1 MMKPKLLM
9 TLGLLAGI
17 AFGAAARET
26 RVTAREGTLELPTY
40 LLAAAETAPIFERD
54 WSYQRARRS
63 VYPYRLDDNMTRDK
77 KTLSYKALYL
87 ENEYVE
93 LCVLP
98 EIGGRLFYA
107 IDKTNGY
114 DIFYHQHVVK
124 PANVGMTGAWIS
136 GGVEWN
142 VFHHHRATSHMP
154 CDYRITEN
162 ADGSKTIWVGETE
175 LRHRMSWAI
184 GITLRPGSSCMEIT
198 GRLVN
203 STANDNSMLYWS
215 NVSTLVDENY
225 QIIFPQSTEFVT
237 FHCKNWFA
245 HWPVTREPF
254 NGIEEYTEGIDA
266 SWWKNHFL
274 SNSMFVHDLKEDFI
288 AGYDH
293 GRKAGTMLTGNHHI
307 VKGGKFWLWGPNSE
321 WDTRI
326 LTDHDGHYCELMV
339 GAYSDNQPDY
349 NWTAPY
355 EVKTFTHYWYGLRD
369 LGGVKTGNRL
379 AALNLDLTAPGKAL
393 VGVNATEKLPEM
405 TVTLSAAGRTLFA
418 AQTDLAPDAPFVRT
432 VGIDPCIAPT
442 DLRLTLTDAAGR
454 ELLAYSPV
462 EHDPD
467 RPLPPIVERPLR
479 PGQIE
484 NTEEC
489 YLVGLRN
496 LQFHN
501 PFIDPTDYFREV
513 LRRDPGDTR
522 ANTQM
527 GVWYRQRGDYE
538 RAARHLRTAIRRQ
551 TRDYTRPKD
560 CEALYNLGLIL
571 KDEGKVEAA
580 MDTLYRAVWNYTYN
594 SAANFQLAQLYVA
607 QGDLPMALERLDEA
621 LTYNAR
627 NFSAL
632 NLKTTLLRTQGD
644 RAGASAC
651 AKRVLEADPVNA
663 YATHELQLLGQ
674 DDYFDTL
681 MRDQPESY
689 LELALAYL
697 HNGFPDT
704 AVALLERID
713 RRTAY
718 PTVKMWLGYLAGR
731 AGDKA
736 AEKARFTEALSLP
749 TASCNPFRPETAAVL
764 ERAKAL
770 FPESYKPCYYL
781 GNLYYNKQ
789 PDRAMTEWE
798 QCILREPSFAMAWR
812 NLGWAHWLHTKR
824 YDEAAKYYRRAIE
837 LAPQEALFLEEI
849 DQVYEAKGEDV
860 QVRYDLLKSR
870 HDVCT
875 KRYYP
880 LAAEVITGIF
890 VGDYDYVLELLEECY
905 FPTREGVANFHDVYV
920 DALLLAGEEKFAAG
934 QRHEALRLFE
944 SAFDYPE
951 NHQVF
956 LVDKRTPR
964 DAQIH
969 YFIGRACERIGSRSE
984 AMKHYRKAAA
994 VDTKK
999 TDYRYWQG
1007 LALARLGRKAEA
1019 EALFE
1024 ALAAAGQAGIVE
1036 DYVNFYGAE
1045 GTTGKTV
1052 ATINTKAYYTQ
1063 GLGHLGLGNAA
1074 EALRCFEKSVALK
1087 PDNLWAAVMLRNLTA
1102 PTRR

>member
-1 MMKPKLLM
+1 MKRKILM
-9 TLGLLAGI
+9 TLSLLAGI
-17 AFGAAARET
+17 AAGARAQQTA
-26 RVTAREGTLELPTY
+26 VTAREGTLELPTY
-40 LLAAAETAPIFERD
+40 VLNAAETAPIFERD

-63 VYPYRLDDNMTRDK
+63 VYPYALDDNMTRDK
-77 KTLSYKALYL
+77 KTVSYKALYL

-142 VFHHHRATSHMP
+142 VFHHHRATSNIP
-154 CDYRITEN
+154 CDYRIVEN
-162 ADGSKTIWVGETE
+162 GDGSKTIWVGETE

-184 GITLRPGSSCMEIT
+184 GITLRPGKSYMEIT

-203 STANDNSMLYWS
+203 STENDNSMLYWS
-215 NVSTLVDENY
+215 NVSTLVDDNY

-254 NGIEEYTEGIDA
+254 NGIDEYADGIDA
-266 SWWKNHFL
+266 SWWKNHFM

-293 GRKAGTMLTGNHHI
+293 GRKAGTMLAGNHHI

-326 LTDHDGHYCELMV
+326 LTDSDGHYCELMV

-349 NWTAPY
+349 NWSAPY
-355 EVKTFTHYWYGLRD
+355 EVKEFTHYWYGLRD
-369 LGGVKTGNRL
+369 IGGVKTGNRQ
-379 AALNLDLTAPGKAL
+379 AALNLDLVAPGKAL
-393 VGVNATEKLPEM
+393 IGVNATEKLSGT
-405 TVTLSAAGRTLFA
+405 TVALTAGGRTLFTRR
-418 AQTDLAPDAPFVRT
+418 TDLAPDAPFVET
-432 VGIDPCIAPT
+432 VAIDKTIRPT
-442 DLRLTLTDAAGR
+442 DLRITLTDAADR

-462 EHDPD
+462 ERDPD
-467 RPLPPIVERPLR
+467 KPLPEIVKRPLR
-479 PGQIE
+479 PEQIE

-489 YLVGLRN
+489 YLVGMRN

-501 PFIDPTDYFREV
+501 PFIDPTDYFEEV

-527 GVWYRQRGDYE
+527 GVWWRQRGDNE
-538 RAARHLRTAIRRQ
+538 KAARYLRKAIERQ
-551 TRDYTRPKD
+551 TKDYTRPKD
-560 CEALYNLGLIL
+560 CEAMYNLGLIL
-571 KDEGKVEAA
+571 KQEGKVEAA
-580 MDTLYRAVWNYTYN
+580 MDTLYRAVWNYNYN
-594 SAANFQLAQLYVA
+594 SAGNFQLAQLYVA
-607 QGDLPMALERLDEA
+607 QGDIPMALERLDEA
-621 LTYNAR
+621 IARNAD

-632 NLKTTLLRTQGD
+632 NLKATILRTRGD
-644 RAGASAC
+644 KAGASAC
-651 AKRVLEADPVNA
+651 VKRVSETDPVNA
-663 YATHELQLLGQ
+663 YAAYEQLLLGES
-674 DDYFDTL
+674 DYFETL
-681 MRDQPESY
+681 MRDEPESY

-697 HNGFPDT
+697 HNGFPET
-704 AVALLERID
+704 AVELLERID
-713 RRTAY
+713 ARTAY
-718 PTVKMWLGYLAGR
+718 PTVKMWLGYLAGK

-736 AEKARFTEALSLP
+736 AEKKYFTAALAIP
-749 TASCNPFRPETAAVL
+749 TDRCNPFRLETAAVL
-764 ERAKAL
+764 ERTKEL
-770 FPESYKPCYYL
+770 CPESYKPCYYL
-781 GNLYYNKQ
+781 GNRYYNKQ
-789 PDRAMTEWE
+789 PDRAMAEWE
-798 QCILREPSFAMAWR
+798 QCIAKEPSFAMAWR
-812 NLGWAHWLHTKR
+812 NLGWAHWLHTKN
-824 YDEAAKYYRRAIE
+824 YGEAVKYYRKAID
-837 LAPQEALFLEEI
+837 LAPEEALFLEEI

-870 HDVCT
+870 HAVCT
-875 KRYYP
+875 KRYSP
-880 LAAEVITGIF
+880 LAGEVTAGIF
-890 VGDYDYVLELLEECY
+890 VGDYDYVLKLLKECY

-934 QRHEALRLFE
+934 QRKEALGLFE

-964 DAQIH
+964 DAQI
-969 YFIGRACERIGSRSE
+969 YWFIGNAYERMGNRSK
-984 AMKHYRKAAA
+984 AMLNYKKAAA
-994 VDTKK
+994 VNVKK

-1007 LALARLGRKAEA
+1007 LALEKLGKKAEA

-1024 ALAAAGQAGIVE
+1024 ALVEAGKAAVVE

-1052 ATINTKAYYTQ
+1052 ATINTRACYTQ
-1063 GLGHLGLGNAA
+1063 GLGQLGLGNRD
-1074 EALRCFEKSVALK
+1074 EARKCFAKSVELK
-1087 PDNLWAAVMLRNLTA
+1087 PDNLWSAVMLRELK
-1102 PTRR
+1102 R

>member
-1 MMKPKLLM
+1 MKRKILM
-9 TLGLLAGI
+9 TLLLAGL
-17 AFGAAARET
+17 AAGARAQQNE
-26 RVTAREGTLELPTY
+26 VTAREGTLELPTY
-40 LLAAAETAPIFERD
+40 LLGPAETAPVFERD

-63 VYPYRLDDNMTRDK
+63 VYPYPLNDNMTR
-77 KTLSYKALYL
+77 TRETVSYKALYL

-142 VFHHHRATSHMP
+142 VFHHHRSTSHIP
-154 CDYRITEN
+154 CDYRIVEN
-162 ADGSKTIWVGETE
+162 PDGSKAIWVGETE

-184 GITLRPGSSCMEIT
+184 GITLRPGKSYMEIT

-254 NGIEEYTEGIDA
+254 NGIDEYAEGIDA

-293 GRKAGTMLTGNHHI
+293 GRKAGTMLAGNHHI

-321 WDTRI
+321 WDTKI
-326 LTDHDGHYCELMV
+326 LTDNDGHYCELMV

-349 NWTAPY
+349 NWSAPY
-355 EVKTFTHYWYGLRD
+355 EVKQFTHYWYGLRD
-369 LGGVKTGNRL
+369 IGGVKTGNRQ
-379 AALNLDLTAPGKAL
+379 AALNLEPDGAGKVL
-393 VGVNATEKLPEM
+393 LGVNATERMPDV
-405 TVTLSAAGRTLFA
+405 TVTLTANGKTLFS
-418 AQTDLAPDAPFVRT
+418 QTADVAPDAPFVKR
-432 VGIDPCIAPT
+432 IDIGRDVKTEA
-442 DLRLTLTDAAGR
+442 LRMTLCDATGR
-454 ELLAYSPV
+454 ELLAYTPV
-462 EHDPD
+462 VNDPD
-467 RPLPPIVERPLR
+467 KPLPPIVERPLR
-479 PGQIE
+479 PEQIE

-501 PFIDPTDYFREV
+501 PFIDPTDYFEEV

-527 GVWYRQRGDYE
+527 GVWWRQRGDYE
-538 RAARHLRTAIRRQ
+538 KAKQYLRRAIARQ
-551 TRDYTRPKD
+551 TKDYTRPKD

-571 KDEGKVEAA
+571 KDEGRIEAA
-580 MDTLYRAVWNYTYN
+580 MDTLYRAVWNYNYN
-594 SAANFQLAQLYVA
+594 SAANYQLAQLYMA
-607 QGDLPMALERLDEA
+607 LGDRDMALERLNEA
-621 LTYNAR
+621 ITYNGS

-632 NLKTTLLRTQGD
+632 NLKASILRERGD
-644 RAGASAC
+644 KAGASAC
-651 AKRVLEADPVNA
+651 VKRVLAVNPLNA
-663 YATHELQLLGQ
+663 YAHREQLLLGEG
-674 DDYFDTL
+674 DYFATL
-681 MRDQPESY
+681 MRGNPESY
-689 LELALAYL
+689 LELALEYL
-697 HNGFPDT
+697 HNGFQET
-704 AVALLERID
+704 AVELLGESHSLR
-713 RRTAY
+713 AY
-718 PTVKMWLGYLAGR
+718 PTVSMWLGFLADQ
-731 AGDKA
+731 AGDRKA
-736 AEKARFTEALSLP
+736 AAEHFTAALEMP
-749 TASCNPFRPETAAVL
+749 TDHCNPFRLETVTVL
-764 ERAKAL
+764 EKAAEYC
-770 FPESYKPCYYL
+770 PASEKPAYYL
-781 GNLYYNKQ
+781 GNLFYNKQ
-789 PDRAMTEWE
+789 PDRAMAQWE
-798 QCILREPSFAMAWR
+798 RSVEINPALAMAWR
-812 NLGWAHWLHTKR
+812 NLGWAHWLHTQD
-824 YDEAAKYYRRAIE
+824 YDKSVACYRRAIE
-837 LAPQEALFLEEI
+837 LAPEEALFLEEI
-849 DQVYEAKGEDV
+849 DQVYEAKGERV
-860 QVRYDLLKSR
+860 QVRYDLLKS
-870 HDVCT
+870 HHQTCV

-890 VGDYDYVLELLEECY
+890 VGDYEYVLRLLKECY

-920 DALLLAGEEKFAAG
+920 DALLLAGREQFDEGK
-934 QRHEALRLFE
+934 RKEAVELFE
-944 SAFDYPE
+944 SAFEYPE

-964 DAQIH
+964 DAQLYWFLGDAWERMGNRSKAMQH
-969 YFIGRACERIGSRSE
+969 Y
-984 AMKHYRKAAA
+984 KKAAA
-994 VDTKK
+994 VDVKK

-1007 LALARLGRKAEA
+1007 LALEKLGRKAEA
-1019 EALFE
+1019 EALYE
-1024 ALAAAGQAGIVE
+1024 ALAEAGRNGAVT

-1052 ATINTKAYYTQ
+1052 ETINTKACYTQ
-1063 GLGHLGLGNAA
+1063 GLGELGLGNRA
-1074 EALRCFEKSVALK
+1074 EARKCFEESIRLK
-1087 PDNLWAAVMLRNLTA
+1087 PDNLWATVMLGELK
-1102 PTRR
+1102 